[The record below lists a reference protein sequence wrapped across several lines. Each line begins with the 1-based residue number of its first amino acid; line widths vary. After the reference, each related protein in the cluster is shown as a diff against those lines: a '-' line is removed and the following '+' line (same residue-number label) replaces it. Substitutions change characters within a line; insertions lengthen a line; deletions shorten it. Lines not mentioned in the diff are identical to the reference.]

1 MLKIY
6 TQEQIFNLEQSA
18 TSAKGNCSSLDLCE
32 QMSNA
37 FCAQFQ
43 RDFKGTHRIVI
54 FAGPG
59 ANGALALA
67 IGRILSNFNHTI
79 EAVVLNPSGLLSDD
93 CLINQRRLSQNQ
105 ANVNVRE
112 VTTSFNPPIIQP
124 EDIVIDGMCGIEMNM
139 PFEGDLAN
147 VARYVNKMA
156 KTILSIDIPSGLMS
170 EDNSNN
176 NMENVIKATYTYTF
190 HGPKL
195 AFMLSD
201 NAPYVGEWKV
211 INIGLGDSQPDK
223 RTKYYV
229 FSSSDMEELPR
240 REKHTCKYDYGRVAL
255 IAGSQGMMGAA
266 ILAGRA
272 CMRSGAG
279 HLTVHIP
286 NGTEHII
293 HTSLPEAVISRDK
306 HSEYFTMFDNA
317 HIYDAIAIGPGLGRN
332 FDSAAAFEGL
342 LCYYK
347 KPIIIDADAIHL
359 LASNKSLLNK
369 LPEDSIL
376 TPHVGEFDALVGTSS
391 NDYERLMKASQLAVD
406 HRVNIILKGAYTAV
420 CSKSGRIIFNTSGN
434 PGMAT
439 AGTGDVLTGT
449 LLALLGRGH
458 SPLVASLFGTFINGY
473 AGNLYANDFSE
484 ESLIASDIIDYL
496 PKVFKYFKSSDNFY
510 GM

>member
-18 TSAKGNCSSLDLCE
+18 TSAKGNSTSLDLCE

-43 RDFKGTHRIVI
+43 RDFKGTHRIII

-67 IGRILSNFNHTI
+67 IGRILSNFDHTI

-93 CLINQRRLSQNQ
+93 CLINQRRLSQNHT
-105 ANVNVRE
+105 NVNVRE
-112 VTTSFNPPIIQP
+112 VTSSFNPPIIQP
-124 EDIVIDGMCGIEMNM
+124 DDIVIDGMCGIELNT

-147 VARYVNKMA
+147 VAKYINKIA

-195 AFMLSD
+195 AFLLPD

-211 INIGLGDSQPDK
+211 INTGLGDNTPDK

-229 FSSSDMEELPR
+229 FSSSDMEDIPR
-240 REKHTCKYDYGRVAL
+240 REKHTNKYDYGRVAL
-255 IAGSQGMMGAA
+255 IAGSKGMMGAA
-266 ILAGRA
+266 ILAGKA
-272 CMRSGAG
+272 CMRSGTG
-279 HLTVHIP
+279 HLTIHVP
-286 NGTEHII
+286 DGSDQII
-293 HTSLPEAVISRDK
+293 HTSLPEAIVSLDK
-306 HSEYFTMFDNA
+306 SKEYFTMFDNA
-317 HIYDAIAIGPGLGRN
+317 HLYDAIAIGPGLGRN
-332 FDSAAAFEGL
+332 FDSAAALEGL

-347 KPIIIDADAIHL
+347 KPIILDADAIHL
-359 LASNKSLLNK
+359 LASNRTLLSK

-376 TPHVGEFDALVGTSS
+376 TPHTGEFDILAGSS
-391 NDYERLMKASQLAVD
+391 TNDYERLMKASKLATEY
-406 HRVNIILKGAYTAV
+406 HVNIVLKGAYTAI

-458 SPLVASLFGTFINGY
+458 TPLVTALFGTFINGY

-496 PKVFKYFKSSDNFY
+496 PKVFKYFKSSNDFY
-510 GM
+510 GI